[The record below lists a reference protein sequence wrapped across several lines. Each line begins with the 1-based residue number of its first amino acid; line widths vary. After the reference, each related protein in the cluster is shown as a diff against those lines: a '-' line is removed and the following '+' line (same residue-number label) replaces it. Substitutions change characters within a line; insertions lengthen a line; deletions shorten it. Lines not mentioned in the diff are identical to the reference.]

1 VAIVGDLVAN
11 LSANTAGFTLPIQ
24 AAGAAAA
31 QLATAVGSA
40 TANITRSFSGIVS
53 ASGNAAAGVG
63 RGVGSI
69 IESIGRATATMSL
82 GLAKSVATVRES
94 SQKVANLQAK
104 QAATV
109 AREQARAMK
118 ASVAGG
124 FIQAQMAIQAI
135 KMVTGT
141 IGAMMQA
148 TRDAE
153 KQGKKLDAVLASTGG
168 AAGVSGDE
176 IRQMAGDLQRL
187 TDFEDDAT
195 IGAAGV
201 LATFTQIRGDTF
213 KSAIVAA
220 QDLSS
225 VMGQDLQSSV
235 VQVGKALNDPIKGI
249 AALSRVGV
257 SFSEQQKQQIKQLM
271 QVGDIAGAQAV
282 ILGELQKEFGGAAQ
296 AVSDPFTR
304 MGNVIGD
311 IGESI
316 GGAILPTLQAVAE
329 MIASQVLPGIESVQA
344 KFAGVGDTIYSHVVP
359 AFQQAIAY
367 VTNWR
372 AYAEIGILKVEL
384 AFVQFGNTVAH
395 LLTETLPAY
404 MEWFGNNWRALFTDL
419 VSFTQTVFA
428 NLGENIGSAMEA
440 IWEYIASGGATSL
453 SLSWTPLLEGFK
465 ATAEALP
472 QVAERIP
479 SELEKKM
486 QAMIGNLQTEVT
498 NNMKTTLD
506 GLQTATEKQPITP
519 RVEIPEQ
526 EVKAT
531 VTETK
536 TSGPAALQAGSS
548 AAISAIFSSMR
559 TADKQAE
566 MLSIQQQQ
574 LAIQQQQ
581 LSALEDMSQAEG
593 VDID

>member
-1 VAIVGDLVAN
+1 MAIVGDLVAN
-11 LSANTAGFTLPIQ
+11 LTANTAGFTLPLQ
-24 AAGAAAA
+24 AAGSAAA

-40 TANITRSFSGIVS
+40 TANVARSFSGIVS
-53 ASGNAAAGVG
+53 ASGTAAAGVG

-69 IESIGRATATMSL
+69 IESIGKASAAMA
-82 GLAKSVATVRES
+82 GGMAKSVATVRES
-94 SQKVANLQAK
+94 SQKVANLQVK
-104 QAATV
+104 QQAMI

-124 FIQAQMAIQAI
+124 FLQAQMAIQAI

-141 IGAMMQA
+141 IGAMMTSA
-148 TRDAE
+148 REAE
-153 KQGKKLDAVLASTGG
+153 RSGKKLDAVLSSTGG
-168 AAGVSGDE
+168 AAGVTGDE
-176 IRQMAGDLQRL
+176 IRQLAGDLQRV

-249 AALSRVGV
+249 TALSRVGV
-257 SFSEQQKQQIKQLM
+257 SFSEQQKQQIKQMM

-329 MIASQVLPGIESVQA
+329 MVASQVLPSIESVQT
-344 KFAGVGDTIYSHVVP
+344 KFAGVGDTIYSYVVP
-359 AFQQAIAY
+359 AIQKAIAY

-372 AYAEIGILKVEL
+372 AYAEIGILKVQL

-395 LLTETLPAY
+395 VLTEMLPAY

-428 NLGENIGSAMEA
+428 NLGENIGGAMTA
-440 IWEYIASGGATSL
+440 IWDYIASGGTESL

-486 QAMIGNLQTEVT
+486 QTTLGTLQTEVA
-498 NNMKTTLD
+498 NSMKATLD
-506 GLQTATEKQPITP
+506 GLQTATEKKPITP

-526 EVKAT
+526 EIKAT
-531 VTETK
+531 VTDTK
-536 TSGPAALQAGSS
+536 TSGVQALQQGSS
-548 AAISAIFSSMR
+548 AAISAIFSAMR
-559 TADKQAE
+559 TQDKEAE
-566 MLSIQQQQ
+566 MLAIQQQQ

-581 LSALEDMSQAEG
+581 LAALEDMSQSEG
-593 VDID
+593 VEID

>member
-11 LSANTAGFTLPIQ
+11 LTANTAGFTLPLQ
-24 AAGAAAA
+24 AAGSAAA

-40 TANITRSFSGIVS
+40 TANVARSFSGIVS
-53 ASGNAAAGVG
+53 ASGTAAAGVG

-69 IESIGRATATMSL
+69 IESIGKASAAMA
-82 GLAKSVATVRES
+82 GGMAKSVATVRES
-94 SQKVANLQAK
+94 SQKVANLQVK
-104 QAATV
+104 QQAMV

-141 IGAMMQA
+141 IGAMMTSA
-148 TRDAE
+148 REAE
-153 KQGKKLDAVLASTGG
+153 RSSKKLDAVLTSTGG
-168 AAGVSGDE
+168 AAGV
-176 IRQMAGDLQRL
+176 

-220 QDLSS
+220 QDLSA

-249 AALSRVGV
+249 TALSRVGV
-257 SFSEQQKQQIKQLM
+257 SFSEQQKQQIKQMM

-329 MIASQVLPGIESVQA
+329 MVASQVLPSIESVQTR
-344 KFAGVGDTIYSHVVP
+344 FAGVGDTIYSYVVP
-359 AFQQAIAY
+359 AIQKAIAY

-372 AYAEIGILKVEL
+372 AYAEIGILKVQL

-395 LLTETLPAY
+395 VLTEMLPAY

-428 NLGENIGSAMEA
+428 NLGENIGGAMTA
-440 IWEYIASGGATSL
+440 IWDYIASGGTESL

-486 QAMIGNLQTEVT
+486 QTTLGTLQTEVA
-498 NNMKTTLD
+498 NSMKATLD
-506 GLQTATEKQPITP
+506 GLQTAVNKKPITP
-519 RVEIPEQ
+519 RVE
-526 EVKAT
+526 
-531 VTETK
+531 ETK
-536 TSGPAALQAGSS
+536 KKKEGEIQPTAATSGVQALQQGSS

-559 TADKQAE
+559 AQDKEAE
-566 MLSIQQQQ
+566 M

-581 LSALEDMSQAEG
+581 LEIQQEQLAALKDMSASEG
-593 VDID
+593 LDIE

>member
-1 VAIVGDLVAN
+1 MAIVGDLVAN

-53 ASGNAAAGVG
+53 ASGQAAAGVG

-82 GLAKSVATVRES
+82 GLARSVATVRES

-124 FIQAQMAIQAI
+124 FLQAQMAIQAI

-141 IGAMMQA
+141 IGAMMQS

-249 AALSRVGV
+249 TALTRVGV

-271 QVGDIAGAQAV
+271 SVGDIAGAQAV
-282 ILGELQKEFGGAAQ
+282 IL
-296 AVSDPFTR
+296 
-304 MGNVIGD
+304 
-311 IGESI
+311 
-316 GGAILPTLQAVAE
+316 AE
-329 MIASQVLPGIESVQA
+329 
-344 KFAGVGDTIYSHVVP
+344 
-359 AFQQAIAY
+359 
-367 VTNWR
+367 
-372 AYAEIGILKVEL
+372 
-384 AFVQFGNTVAH
+384 
-395 LLTETLPAY
+395 
-404 MEWFGNNWRALFTDL
+404 
-419 VSFTQTVFA
+419 
-428 NLGENIGSAMEA
+428 
-440 IWEYIASGGATSL
+440 
-453 SLSWTPLLEGFK
+453 
-465 ATAEALP
+465 
-472 QVAERIP
+472 
-479 SELEKKM
+479 
-486 QAMIGNLQTEVT
+486 
-498 NNMKTTLD
+498 
-506 GLQTATEKQPITP
+506 
-519 RVEIPEQ
+519 
-526 EVKAT
+526 
-531 VTETK
+531 
-536 TSGPAALQAGSS
+536 
-548 AAISAIFSSMR
+548 
-559 TADKQAE
+559 
-566 MLSIQQQQ
+566 
-574 LAIQQQQ
+574 
-581 LSALEDMSQAEG
+581 
-593 VDID
+593 

>member
-11 LSANTAGFTLPIQ
+11 LTANTAGFTLPLQ
-24 AAGAAAA
+24 AAGSAAA

-40 TANITRSFSGIVS
+40 TANVARSFSGIVS
-53 ASGNAAAGVG
+53 ASGTAAAGVG

-69 IESIGRATATMSL
+69 IESIGKASAAMA
-82 GLAKSVATVRES
+82 GGMAKSVATVRES
-94 SQKVANLQAK
+94 SQKVANLQVK
-104 QAATV
+104 QQAMI

-124 FIQAQMAIQAI
+124 FLQAQMAIQAI

-141 IGAMMQA
+141 IGAMMTSA
-148 TRDAE
+148 REAE
-153 KQGKKLDAVLASTGG
+153 RSGKKLDAVLSSTGG
-168 AAGVSGDE
+168 AAGVTGDE
-176 IRQMAGDLQRL
+176 IRQLAGDLQRV

-249 AALSRVGV
+249 TALSRVGV

-329 MIASQVLPGIESVQA
+329 MVASQVLPNIESIQT
-344 KFAGVGDTIYSHVVP
+344 KFAGVGDTIYSYVVP
-359 AFQQAIAY
+359 AIQKAIAY

-372 AYAEIGILKVEL
+372 AYAEIGILKVQL

-395 LLTETLPAY
+395 VLTEMLPAY

-428 NLGENIGSAMEA
+428 NLGENIGGAMTA
-440 IWEYIASGGATSL
+440 IWDYIASGGTESL

-486 QAMIGNLQTEVT
+486 QATLGTLQTEVA
-498 NNMKTTLD
+498 NSMKATLD
-506 GLQTATEKQPITP
+506 GLQTATEKKPITP

-526 EVKAT
+526 EIKAT
-531 VTETK
+531 VTDTK
-536 TSGPAALQAGSS
+536 TSGVQALQQGSS
-548 AAISAIFSSMR
+548 AAISAIFSAMR
-559 TADKQAE
+559 TQDKEAE
-566 MLSIQQQQ
+566 MLAIQQQQ

-581 LSALEDMSQAEG
+581 LAALEDMSQSEG
-593 VDID
+593 VEID

>member
-1 VAIVGDLVAN
+1 VAIVGNLVAN
-11 LSANTAGFTLPIQ
+11 LTANTDGFTTPLRQAEGVVSRLARTLTGGLLGPIGMVGGAL
-24 AAGAAAA
+24 AALG
-31 QLATAVGSA
+31 TAFTV
-40 TANITRSFSGIVS
+40 TSFVQS
-53 ASGNAAAGVG
+53 
-63 RGVGSI
+63 
-69 IESIGRATATMSL
+69 
-82 GLAKSVATVRES
+82 
-94 SQKVANLQAK
+94 
-104 QAATV
+104 
-109 AREQARAMK
+109 ARE
-118 ASVAGG
+118 
-124 FIQAQMAIQAI
+124 
-135 KMVTGT
+135 
-141 IGAMMQA
+141 
-148 TRDAE
+148 AE
-153 KQGKKLDAVLASTGG
+153 RSSKKLDAVLSSTGG
-168 AAGVSGDE
+168 AAGVTGDE
-176 IRQMAGDLQRL
+176 IRQLAGDLQRV

-220 QDLSS
+220 QDLSA

-249 AALSRVGV
+249 TALSRVGV

-304 MGNVIGD
+304 MANVIGD

-329 MIASQVLPGIESVQA
+329 MVASQVLPNIESVQT
-344 KFAGVGDTIYSHVVP
+344 KFAGVGDTIYSYVVP
-359 AFQQAIAY
+359 AIQKAIAY

-372 AYAEIGILKVEL
+372 AYAEIGILKVQL

-395 LLTETLPAY
+395 VLTEMLPAY

-428 NLGENIGSAMEA
+428 NLGENIGGAMTA
-440 IWEYIASGGATSL
+440 IWDYIASGGTESL

-486 QAMIGNLQTEVT
+486 QATLGTLQTEVA
-498 NNMKTTLD
+498 NSMKATLD
-506 GLQTATEKQPITP
+506 GLQTAVNKKPITP
-519 RVEIPEQ
+519 RVE
-526 EVKAT
+526 
-531 VTETK
+531 ETK
-536 TSGPAALQAGSS
+536 KKKEGEMQPTAATSGVQALQQGSS
-548 AAISAIFSSMR
+548 AAISAIFSAMR
-559 TADKQAE
+559 TQDKEAE
-566 MLSIQQQQ
+566 MLAIQQQQ

-581 LSALEDMSQAEG
+581 LAALEDMSQSEG
-593 VDID
+593 VEID

>member
-1 VAIVGDLVAN
+1 
-11 LSANTAGFTLPIQ
+11 
-24 AAGAAAA
+24 
-31 QLATAVGSA
+31 
-40 TANITRSFSGIVS
+40 
-53 ASGNAAAGVG
+53 
-63 RGVGSI
+63 
-69 IESIGRATATMSL
+69 
-82 GLAKSVATVRES
+82 
-94 SQKVANLQAK
+94 
-104 QAATV
+104 
-109 AREQARAMK
+109 
-118 ASVAGG
+118 
-124 FIQAQMAIQAI
+124 
-135 KMVTGT
+135 
-141 IGAMMQA
+141 
-148 TRDAE
+148 
-153 KQGKKLDAVLASTGG
+153 
-168 AAGVSGDE
+168 
-176 IRQMAGDLQRL
+176 
-187 TDFEDDAT
+187 
-195 IGAAGV
+195 
-201 LATFTQIRGDTF
+201 
-213 KSAIVAA
+213 
-220 QDLSS
+220 
-225 VMGQDLQSSV
+225 
-235 VQVGKALNDPIKGI
+235 
-249 AALSRVGV
+249 V

-271 QVGDIAGAQAV
+271 SVGDIAGAQAV

-304 MGNVIGD
+304 LGNVIGD

-329 MIASQVLPGIESVQA
+329 MVASQVLPGIESVQA

-395 LLTETLPAY
+395 VLTETLPAY

-486 QAMIGNLQTEVT
+486 QAMIGNLQTEVA

-506 GLQTATEKQPITP
+506 GLQKATEKTPITP
-519 RVEIPEQ
+519 RVEDPKKKKTE
-526 EVKAT
+526 EVERTAAK
-531 VTETK
+531 
-536 TSGPAALQAGSS
+536 SGVQALQAGSS
-548 AAISAIFSSMR
+548 AAISAIFASMR
-559 TADKQAE
+559 GADLDAE
-566 MLSIQQQQ
+566 M

-581 LSALEDMSQAEG
+581 LEIQQEQLAAIKDMTASEG
-593 VDID
+593 LDIE